1 MTSGGDQCPW
11 RLSLQLYPSHSF
23 SIFFLCG
30 CLKYRAVCHSEWNSG
45 ILSNNSEW
53 LEINLPRFSSR
64 IFQSENS
71 LNLVGPR
78 STGQED
84 FLARHSSEIA
94 EIAREQAASWM
105 QLQSQATVTIR
116 RILGVFRWI
125 WVHNMPFG
133 SIWCVFGWPKSIAQN
148 PAEGHPGIKWTENH
162 RAFYLLLPPIHWPR
176 WDAPNICKFTFGDVS
191 NSDSVMWT
199 CFSIKLG
206 RIIPTDFHI
215 FSEGLKTPTR
225 LLDGLLLS

>member
-1 MTSGGDQCPW
+1 
-11 RLSLQLYPSHSF
+11 
-23 SIFFLCG
+23 
-30 CLKYRAVCHSEWNSG
+30 VCHSEWNSG

-94 EIAREQAASWM
+94 EIARKQVASCM

-116 RILGVFRWI
+116 RILGVFR
-125 WVHNMPFG
+125 
-133 SIWCVFGWPKSIAQN
+133 
-148 PAEGHPGIKWTENH
+148 
-162 RAFYLLLPPIHWPR
+162 
-176 WDAPNICKFTFGDVS
+176 
-191 NSDSVMWT
+191 
-199 CFSIKLG
+199 
-206 RIIPTDFHI
+206 
-215 FSEGLKTPTR
+215 
-225 LLDGLLLS
+225 